1 MRKLVRRFEGL
12 SGKKVADTNV
22 TCYLLSFQ
30 ALSGFPLTRLIL
42 LERKLHLVSFL
53 PVLTHDRFSLHL
65 LKMATLPEKMLYI
78 VLVLEVEKREEIML
92 GKGPLVIYSLL
103 LSQ

>member
-1 MRKLVRRFEGL
+1 M
-12 SGKKVADTNV
+12 
-22 TCYLLSFQ
+22 
-30 ALSGFPLTRLIL
+30 
-42 LERKLHLVSFL
+42 ERKLHLVSFL
-53 PVLTHDRFSLHL
+53 SVLTHDRFILRL

-78 VLVLEVEKREEIML
+78 VLVLEVEKREEISCIML